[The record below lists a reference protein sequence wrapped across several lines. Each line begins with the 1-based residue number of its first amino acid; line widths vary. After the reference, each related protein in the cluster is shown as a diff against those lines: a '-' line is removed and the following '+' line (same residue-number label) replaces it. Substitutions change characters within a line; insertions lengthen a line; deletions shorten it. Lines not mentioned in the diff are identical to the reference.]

1 MARDPSA
8 VFREACKFVG
18 IDASARVVNGTVLR
32 HAAAAA
38 APEGSTN
45 ATAPANAFVGR
56 KEPMLDETRA
66 LLPWDGELEA
76 MLRTC
81 LTPTTTP
88 VLRSPTLV
96 GRRDHRQAG
105 AAPRSGGRQA
115 PILATSVGNDPLE
128 RAGV

>member
-66 LLPWDGELEA
+66 LLGAFYAPWDRELEA
-76 MLRTC
+76 MLRT
-81 LTPTTTP
+81 
-88 VLRSPTLV
+88 
-96 GRRDHRQAG
+96 G
-105 AAPRSGGRQA
+105 A
-115 PILATSVGNDPLE
+115 
-128 RAGV
+128 

>member
-32 HAAAAA
+32 EAAAAA
-38 APEGSTN
+38 DQGSTN

-66 LLPWDGELEA
+66 LLGAFYAPWDRELEA
-76 MLRTC
+76 MLRT
-81 LTPTTTP
+81 
-88 VLRSPTLV
+88 
-96 GRRDHRQAG
+96 G
-105 AAPRSGGRQA
+105 A
-115 PILATSVGNDPLE
+115 
-128 RAGV
+128 